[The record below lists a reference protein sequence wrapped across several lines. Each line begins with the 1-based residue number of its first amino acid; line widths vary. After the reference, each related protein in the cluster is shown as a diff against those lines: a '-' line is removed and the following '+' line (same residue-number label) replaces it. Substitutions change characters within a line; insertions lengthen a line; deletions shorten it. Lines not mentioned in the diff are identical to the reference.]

1 MADDRRQHER
11 RQKVIR
17 FQCYIDGHRFD
28 TASLDIS
35 TGGAFLE
42 TDDDI
47 RMGAVVMIVPVRE
60 MKKKLPVVLVGTVVR
75 KQLDPTAGLG
85 IEWHK
90 CVTRNGI
97 QQIFDFMAFYLDL
110 YPSHLPLPAPGVSQ
124 SKVVAYDFRRGHFYI
139 PNLPPAD
146 DSGKDSKGEAGKSPD
161 APPAEEKP
169 ADQQPAAAPPKPK
182 ARPATTAAQ
191 VGAGGEN
198 QEPSGA
204 AEDSSDK
211 LAKPPKYA
219 HAAGPGHVTKQISEQ
234 NTRIPV
240 TIPVQLF
247 VHDHIYDGTIRQIG
261 TRTLS
266 VSMDECPENVSNSTP
281 LVALPVPVKGRQLK
295 VYLACTPKAIEEYR
309 TTSAV
314 ALEMA
319 INKVE
324 REDLDGLFERYIR
337 FLFFKLVAQG

>member
-1 MADDRRQHER
+1 MRDERRQHER
-11 RQKVIR
+11 HQKVIR

-97 QQIFDFMAFYLDL
+97 QQVFDFMAFYLDL

-124 SKVVAYDFRRGHFYI
+124 SKVVAYDFRRGNFYI
-139 PNLPPAD
+139 PNLPPAE
-146 DSGKDSKGEAGKSPD
+146 DSDKQSKGDAAKRPD

-169 ADQQPAAAPPKPK
+169 PEQPPDAAPQKPK
-182 ARPATTAAQ
+182 ARPVTTA
-191 VGAGGEN
+191 VRVHAGGEKK
-198 QEPSGA
+198 ESSGA
-204 AEDSSDK
+204 AEDLSDK
-211 LAKPPKYA
+211 LVKPPQYSRETA
-219 HAAGPGHVTKQISEQ
+219 PGHVTTQVTEQ
-234 NTRIPV
+234 STRIPV
-240 TIPVQLF
+240 AIAAQLF
-247 VHDHIYDGTIRQIG
+247 VHDHIYDGTIRQLG

-266 VSMDECPENVSNSTP
+266 VTMDSCPENISNAKP
-281 LVALPVPVKGRQLK
+281 LVALPVPVKGRQLR
-295 VYLACTPKAIEEYR
+295 VYLACSPTSIEDYQ

-314 ALEMA
+314 TLELA

-324 REDLDGLFERYIR
+324 REDLDGLFERYVR